1 MFPLPIL
8 TYIKIGIAVLALS
21 GSFYA
26 GYRFEANRFD
36 RYKVEQ
42 AQIAQ
47 EKERAHQEAT
57 DEIRKVKD
65 AEIANINA
73 RLFATISELRKR
85 PSRPTE
91 GSGNGQGAT
100 GASLYA
106 EDAIF
111 LAGEA
116 ARADILRSA
125 LEACYNQYDAVA
137 K

>member
-8 TYIKIGIAVLALS
+8 TYVKIGIAVLALC
-21 GSFYA
+21 GSFYS

-36 RYKVEQ
+36 LYKVKQ

-85 PSRPTE
+85 PSRPAE
-91 GSGNGQGAT
+91 GSSNGQGGT
-100 GASLYA
+100 GANLYA